1 MSASSLER
9 RFPSRQYPYRTRGG
23 RPTTSAVGEP
33 LGDIPP
39 NSIVRF
45 FLGSDDAPHVL
56 TEDEVRALLNDPFA
70 RIVFHAGHRPQTLL
84 EILDLLNAVVGA
96 DAVPEQRVYR
106 VADGGQIAWS
116 QETEKL
122 DRHLRIVITRH
133 RAGEAEVFISTTAP
147 FSSSTIFLQVFAWDD
162 VSRAFN
168 FYERRHGIW
177 SWAGS
182 SWQALEAPTRGQ
194 GPFDSHVNGG
204 PVMKEL
210 KAPWMHWHSQSSKI
224 RHDMLSPDD
233 PLRTDALY
241 NGNDLKGGEG
251 LELIVRAG
259 TARWTN
265 SRIRRH
271 LQNGKLERAEDFL
284 RHLLTTTTINITSSQ
299 QESGSLDAGDTLRLP
314 TTFFLASD
322 LLLDELKI
330 PASVSKPKTQASF
343 YLEAL
348 KRHAVRLKDG
358 GFQLE
363 SDVHFAFAVPE
374 PTFEDQLVLRALLA
388 NSVLSRKQAA
398 CLLMVDFPNPIY
410 SQRREMLL
418 RQVPVSIASD
428 GGVEFD
434 KSFFSWIRASKEASD
449 AASPEAE
456 ILELYSQPDDG
467 WEAVFAQRIEDY
479 WKVLQARLQTEEG
492 FDDIFRL
499 SESRRRQF
507 RKSPLAE
514 FGLTLPCATGIQLS
528 GFLKMNSSAQ
538 VVTD

>member
-1 MSASSLER
+1 MSANSFER
-9 RFPSRQYPYRTRGG
+9 RFPSRQYPYQRSGS
-23 RPTTSAVGEP
+23 RPTQSKVGEP
-33 LGDIPP
+33 LGGIPP

-45 FLGSDDAPHVL
+45 FLGSDEVPHIL
-56 TEDEVRALLNDPFA
+56 TEDEIRTNLNDPFA
-70 RIVFHAGHRPQTLL
+70 RAVFHIGHRPQTLI

-96 DAVPEQRVYR
+96 DAVSEQRTYR

-133 RAGEAEVFISTTAP
+133 RAGEAELFISTTAP
-147 FSSSTIFLQVFAWDD
+147 FSSLTIFLQVFAWDN
-162 VSRAFN
+162 VSQAFN
-168 FYERRHGIW
+168 FYERRHGTW

-182 SWQALEAPTRGQ
+182 SWQALEPQTRGH

-210 KAPWMHWHSQSSKI
+210 KAPWMHWHSQASQI
-224 RHDMLSPDD
+224 RHDILAPDD

-241 NGNDLKGGEG
+241 NGPGLKGAED

-259 TARWTN
+259 TSRWTN
-265 SRIRRH
+265 ARIKSH
-271 LQNGKLERAEDFL
+271 LQNGKLERVEEFL
-284 RHLLTTTTINITSSQ
+284 RHLLTTTTINIASSQ
-299 QESGSLDAGDTLRLP
+299 QESGSLDPGDMLRLP

-322 LLLDELKI
+322 LLLDELRI
-330 PASVSKPKTQASF
+330 PASIGKPRTQASF
-343 YLEAL
+343 YLDAL
-348 KRHAVRLKDG
+348 KKHAVMLKDG
-358 GFQLE
+358 GFQLD

-374 PTFEDQLVLRALLA
+374 PTFEDQLVVRALIA
-388 NSVLSRKQAA
+388 NRVLSRKQAA

-418 RQVPVSIASD
+418 RYVPFSIASD
-428 GGVEFD
+428 GGEDFD
-434 KSFFSWIRASKEASD
+434 MSFIALIRASKQAGD
-449 AASPEAE
+449 ANSPEAE
-456 ILELYSQPDDG
+456 LIELYDHPDAE
-467 WEAVFAQRIEDY
+467 WEAEFAKRIEDY
-479 WKVLQARLQTEEG
+479 WKALQAKLQIEDG
-492 FDDIFRL
+492 FDDFFRL

-514 FGLTLPCATGIQLS
+514 FGLTLPCATGILITS
-528 GFLKMNSSAQ
+528 FLKMNSSAQ